1 MQTKSLKIGDHDF
14 TSRLF
19 IGTGKFA
26 NNQLMSDAL
35 DASGSE
41 LITVALRRVET
52 SAGLHDTLI
61 ESITRPNVII
71 LPNTSGARTADE
83 AVYAAQLAREALHTN
98 WIKLEVHPDPK
109 YLLPDAMETLR
120 ATEQLVGLNLV
131 RRGWIIANLFKQD
144 IHLLGLQRDARG
156 VFPTAH
162 LCLVHEAKVGFM

>member
-52 SAGLHDTLI
+52 LQASTTH
-61 ESITRPNVII
+61 S
-71 LPNTSGARTADE
+71 
-83 AVYAAQLAREALHTN
+83 
-98 WIKLEVHPDPK
+98 
-109 YLLPDAMETLR
+109 LR
-120 ATEQLVGLNLV
+120 ASHAPMSSSYPTPLAHAMPT
-131 RRGWIIANLFKQD
+131 RRSTQHN
-144 IHLLGLQRDARG
+144 
-156 VFPTAH
+156 
-162 LCLVHEAKVGFM
+162 